1 MTQKSISMI
10 LKKGSYNFAERGGIF
25 MDNKK
30 EGSMSFMMIQ
40 VTVCVIIIILAVL
53 LKLVDRNTFFKIR
66 NFYNYKLNEKITIG
80 EDKRDCEEVIK
91 SFFLQSSETKNRDFI
106 NRTSGVTAPYTD
118 FSMSLGTP
126 VEDGVV
132 TSQFGIRDD
141 PITGAKKNHSGLDI
155 AANKNSQIYNVMPGT
170 VEKVEE
176 DNSYGKYVIIDHGN
190 EIKTLYAHCEKILA
204 SQNEEVSR
212 GQPIA
217 LVGSTGKSTGD
228 HVHFE
233 IMVNDIKYDPEP
245 LLNL

>member
-1 MTQKSISMI
+1 
-10 LKKGSYNFAERGGIF
+10 

-53 LKLVDRNTFFKIR
+53 LKLVDRDTFFKFR
-66 NFYNYKLNEKITIG
+66 DFYNYKLNEKITIG
-80 EDKRDCEEVIK
+80 EDKRDCEEIIK
-91 SFFLQSSETKNRDFI
+91 SFFLRNDDASRDFV

-118 FSMSLGTP
+118 ISLPLGNP
-126 VEDGVV
+126 IEDGVV
-132 TSQFGIRDD
+132 TSQFGLRDD
-141 PITGAKKNHSGLDI
+141 PITGTKKNHSGLDI
-155 AANKNSQIYNVMPGT
+155 AANKNSQIYNVMSGK

-190 EIKTLYAHCEKILA
+190 GIKTLYAHCEKILA

-217 LVGSTGKSTGD
+217 LVGSTGESTGD

-233 IMVNDIKYDPEP
+233 IMINDIKYDPQP